1 MENFTLKENARI
13 GEKYYYLKHKS
24 GLDIYV
30 VPKKHLSS
38 YAIIGTRYGAS
49 DRSFKTEKDED
60 FLTVPDGVAHFLEH
74 KLFESEDGE
83 DTFARF
89 ARVGGN
95 ANAFTGSNQTCYLFS
110 TTENFYENLE
120 ILLDFV
126 QSPHFTEANV
136 AKEQGII
143 GEEIKMYED
152 DPNWRVHFN
161 MLEGLYLNNP
171 AKVNVCGTVETI
183 SKITPEILYRCYNT
197 FYNLNNMVLCVCGDV
212 DAETVVSVAD
222 RVLKPAEKVSIIRN
236 SEEEPEGINQAF
248 VSEEGEVAMP
258 IYNIG
263 FKEKVLSDPSELLKY
278 KAEMEILMRMMF
290 SKSSEFYNDS
300 YESGLI
306 TPWFSAWS
314 NAGRDASYSVI
325 SGSAPNPEEIFEAV
339 KAEIRKRRE
348 SFFDLDS
355 FERAK
360 RCIYAETLTDFN
372 STSSVANAM
381 VGFALDGNDFFDF
394 ADAVSAVSVDDLKKR
409 LDESFEPERAVL
421 SVVVPFSAE

>member
-1 MENFTLKENARI
+1 MGNFTVKENARI

-30 VPKKHLSS
+30 VPKKHLSA

-49 DRSFKTEKDED
+49 DRCFKTDKDED

-74 KLFESEDGE
+74 KLFESEEGE

-126 QSPHFTEANV
+126 QRPHFTEENV

-197 FYNLNNMVLCVCGDV
+197 FYNLNNMVLCICGDV
-212 DAETVVSVAD
+212 DLEGVTAVAD
-222 RVLKPAEKVSIIRN
+222 SVLKNAEKLEITRY
-236 SEEEPEGINQAF
+236 SEEEPQGINQGF

-263 FKEKVLSDPSELLKY
+263 FKEDIVSDPKELLKY
-278 KAEMEILMRMMF
+278 KAEMEILLRMMF
-290 SKSSEFYNDS
+290 SKSSEFYNEA

-314 NAGRDASYSVI
+314 SAGRDASYLVI
-325 SGSAPNPEEIFEAV
+325 SGSAPDPEGIFAAV
-339 KAEIRKRRE
+339 KAEIIRRRE
-348 SFFDLDS
+348 HFFDLDS

-372 STSSVANAM
+372 STSSIANAV

-394 ADAVSAVSVDDLKKR
+394 ADMVSEVSVEDIKR
-409 LDESFEPERAVL
+409 RLSKSFDPDRAVL
-421 SVVVPFSAE
+421 SVVVPFEGE